1 MVFNGEDD
9 WILTGHKGKLI
20 DSFNAFLHYV
30 CGVSIVKVKVH
41 VSTVRPLIKLGTPA
55 FVHLYIVHV
64 PVCTYMYMYVIVLL
78 HVNVHVYIH
87 VHLLHVHVYHY
98 PNTQS
103 PCHAA
108 C

>member
-30 CGVSIVKVKVH
+30 CGVSIVKVKV
-41 VSTVRPLIKLGTPA
+41 STVRPLIKLGTPA
-55 FVHLYIVHV
+55 FVHLYM
-64 PVCTYMYMYVIVLL
+64 YMYMYVIVLL

-87 VHLLHVHVYHY
+87 VHLLHVYHY